1 MGVAAAGN
9 LAVFAGG
16 QISVTQVSDRVDIYE
31 TVTDNWD
38 VDILQKAVVNHSVV
52 SVQNQLLVAG
62 GIAFPNTLYQTV
74 EIFTCEAS
82 SGTAASEAKKRL
94 RI

>member
-52 SVQNQLLVAG
+52 SVQNQLVVAG
-62 GIAFPNTLYQTV
+62 GSLFPIHSTKQ
-74 EIFTCEAS
+74 
-82 SGTAASEAKKRL
+82 
-94 RI
+94 